1 MAHSGLFHLIL
12 EEELGSVVFLL
23 ALTVSEAVAELQAL
37 QPCIHDFD
45 VRAVVGRGRFA
56 EVQVVREKTSGD
68 VCALKVMNKTA
79 LHSQEHVRFPIV
91 LIMIDITFIEM
102 HLQSSSIRL
111 HVDTGFVR

>member
-1 MAHSGLFHLIL
+1 M
-12 EEELGSVVFLL
+12 L
-23 ALTVSEAVAELQAL
+23 ALTVSEAIAELQAL

-79 LHSQEHVRFPIV
+79 LHSQEHVKFPIV
-91 LIMIDITFIEM
+91 LIMIDKTNIYRNTVSVFDHQIACG
-102 HLQSSSIRL
+102 HWVCASRG
-111 HVDTGFVR
+111 TATRN